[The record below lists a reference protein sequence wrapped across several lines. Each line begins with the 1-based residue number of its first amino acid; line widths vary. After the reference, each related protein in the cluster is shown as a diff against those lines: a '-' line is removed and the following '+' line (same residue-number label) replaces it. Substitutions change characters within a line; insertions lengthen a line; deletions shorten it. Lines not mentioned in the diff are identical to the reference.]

1 MARRTAQE
9 MLAWRRQLIA
19 VLAEGPHPLTLR
31 QLFYRCVSRGLLE
44 KTENAYTALS
54 LEFTNFRVDG
64 EVPWA
69 WLADNTRTVREA
81 SRRDHTTI
89 ADAKQQ
95 ALQLLRDADDYYFQS
110 PWHDYPYDVQLWLEK
125 DALASTLH
133 GVVDRYGVGLWVA
146 RGFSSVSFLHDAA
159 EAISA
164 SGKFT
169 KILYLAD
176 YDPSGVMAM
185 QAGMRRLDEL
195 CEQKGHVEVQWR
207 QVALTQEQVAEWDL
221 PTRPTKPSMHSKKW
235 EGGNS
240 VELDAI
246 PPQQLQELVAEAI
259 EEVMSE
265 SQIIAA
271 AEATRKGRVELRRW
285 ARELKVIDADGN
297 EIAVDD

>member
-1 MARRTAQE
+1 
-9 MLAWRRQLIA
+9 
-19 VLAEGPHPLTLR
+19 
-31 QLFYRCVSRGLLE
+31 
-44 KTENAYTALS
+44 
-54 LEFTNFRVDG
+54 
-64 EVPWA
+64 
-69 WLADNTRTVREA
+69 
-81 SRRDHTTI
+81 
-89 ADAKQQ
+89 
-95 ALQLLRDADDYYFQS
+95 
-110 PWHDYPYDVQLWLEK
+110 
-125 DALASTLH
+125 
-133 GVVDRYGVGLWVA
+133 
-146 RGFSSVSFLHDAA
+146 
-159 EAISA
+159 
-164 SGKFT
+164 
-169 KILYLAD
+169 
-176 YDPSGVMAM
+176 M

-235 EGGNS
+235 EGGDS